1 MGLGKS
7 NGSHPGGLREANW
20 FHAIRFLTLVCSQ
33 GSSLPIEA
41 NSLWKYFCG
50 IEDGFG
56 STPIELKICSGSH
69 FTDRREADWFH
80 KSRNLAA
87 LCPQGST
94 LPIEA
99 KCLWKYFH
107 IVEDGFG
114 STLSGLKI
122 CIGSHTRG
130 WRETN
135 WFHKSWILAAVCSQC
150 STLPIE
156 ANCLW
161 KYLNGV
167 EIGFENTP
175 KGLKIGLE
183 VFPRVDD
190 RQSHSWL

>member
-69 FTDRREADWFH
+69 FRDRREADWFH

-107 IVEDGFG
+107 VVEDDFG
-114 STLSGLKI
+114 STLYGLKI
-122 CIGSHTRG
+122 LFGKV
-130 WRETN
+130 N
-135 WFHKSWILAAVCSQC
+135 WFHKSWILALVCSQD
-150 STLPIE
+150 SSFPIK
-156 ANCLW
+156 ANCLS
-161 KYLNGV
+161 KYFYMV
-167 EIGFENTP
+167 EDGFGST
-175 KGLKIGLE
+175 L
-183 VFPRVDD
+183 
-190 RQSHSWL
+190 